1 MRAHPVSNHIALDFA
16 AQAMANRQMS
26 DFSAAPIQSPTG
38 ATLAVRHVLTN
49 GPARG
54 VVQIN
59 HGLAEHAARYQRFAR
74 LLAAHGYHA
83 YVHDHRGHGATRAPD
98 SMPGAFATK
107 DGASKVVADVAAIH
121 ALINERHKGV
131 PVITFGH
138 SMGGLVALNFAEA
151 YPQASAALAVWNSNF
166 NAGLAGRAGQIALR
180 LEAFFKGS
188 DTPSDILP
196 KLTFQTW
203 ANAMPDRRTDFDWL
217 SRDSVEVDL
226 YVIDPLSGW
235 DATVSMWQDVFR
247 LIYAG
252 ASAENLAKLPKQLPV
267 HLIGGAQDPATDN
280 GAAITWLAEQ
290 MSKAGLTDVT
300 SQILAATRHET
311 LNDINRDRSMAEF
324 LTWLDS
330 RISASSRA

>member
-1 MRAHPVSNHIALDFA
+1 MALDFGP
-16 AQAMANRQMS
+16 QAMANRQMS
-26 DFSAAPIQSPTG
+26 DFSAVPHKSPTG
-38 ATLAVRHVLTN
+38 ATLAVRHVLAT

-74 LLAAHGYHA
+74 FLAAHGYHV
-83 YVHDHRGHGATRAPD
+83 YVHDQRGHGATRAPD
-98 SMPGAFATK
+98 SIPGAFATK
-107 DGASKVVADVAAIH
+107 DGASKVIADVAAIH
-121 ALINERHKGV
+121 ALINKRHPGV

-151 YPQASAALAVWNSNF
+151 HPDASAALAVWNSNF
-166 NAGLAGRAGQIALR
+166 NAGLAGRAGQVALR

-188 DTPSDILP
+188 DTPSAILP
-196 KLTFQTW
+196 KLTFQAW

-226 YVIDPLSGW
+226 YVVDPLSGW
-235 DATVSMWQDVFR
+235 DATVSMWQDVFK

-252 ASAENLAKLPKQLPV
+252 GSAENLAKLPRQLPV
-267 HLIGGAQDPATDN
+267 HLIGGAHDPATDN

-290 MSKAGLTDVT
+290 MASAGLTDVT
-300 SQILAATRHET
+300 SRILAETRHET
-311 LNDINRDRSMAEF
+311 LNDINRDRSMADF
-324 LTWLDS
+324 LAWLDS
-330 RISASSRA
+330 RIDAPASA